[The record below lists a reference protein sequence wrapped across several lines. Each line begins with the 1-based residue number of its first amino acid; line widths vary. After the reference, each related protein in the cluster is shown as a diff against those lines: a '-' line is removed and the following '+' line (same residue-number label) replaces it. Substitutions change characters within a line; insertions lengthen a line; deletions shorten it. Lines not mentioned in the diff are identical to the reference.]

1 MMKSFL
7 YLLIGLFCIFNC
19 EAKPKTKAK
28 TRKAVFIVL
37 DGIPADMIER
47 IKPPT
52 IYHIASKGA
61 YGRAYTG
68 GEAGNYSETPTIS
81 AIGYTNLLTA
91 TWMNKHNVNGNSD
104 LHPNYNYWTIFRIAK
119 EQPNTV
125 RTALYSSWTD
135 NRTVLLGEN
144 KPETNNLQ
152 IDYVKDGY
160 DLDTNRYPHKEKDL
174 HIFDIDERVSVEAAD
189 GIRTYAPDLTWV
201 YLWYTDDAAHIE
213 GNGDYFDEYTRKAD
227 QQVARIWNA
236 VKYREANCNEEWM
249 VVVTTDHGRDNT
261 GFGHG
266 GQSERERTTWISTNV
281 PVNHHFNSPYL
292 SITDITPSI
301 CRFMDF
307 QVPQDV
313 RWEQDGQP
321 FIGDTDIY
329 NLNVKDEGD
338 KYRLTW
344 NSYSGGLA
352 TIYVATSNAFS
363 RGGKDGYRRLDKIMA
378 GTGVFEV
385 EKSKLPHSKI
395 YKFVVTTPYTQ
406 LNKWI
411 QY

>member
-1 MMKSFL
+1 MTKLFL
-7 YLLIGLFCIFNC
+7 SLLLGILCIASG
-19 EAKPKTKAK
+19 EAKSKTK

-47 IKPPT
+47 IKPPA
-52 IYHIASKGA
+52 IYQIASRGA

-68 GEAGNYSETPTIS
+68 GEVGGYSQTPTIS

-91 TWMNKHNVNGNSD
+91 TWMNKHNVNGNSN
-104 LHPNYNYWTIFRIAK
+104 LSPNYNYWTIFRIAK
-119 EQPNTV
+119 EQPHTV

-144 KPETNNLQ
+144 LPETNYLQ

-160 DLDTNRYPHKEKDL
+160 DLDTNRYPQQEKDL

-189 GIRTYAPDLTWV
+189 GIRKQAPDLTWV

-213 GNGDYFDEYTRKAD
+213 GNGDYFDAYTKKAD
-227 QQVARIWNA
+227 QQVARIWDA
-236 VKYREANCNEEWM
+236 VKYREANHNEEWM
-249 VVVTTDHGRDNT
+249 VVVTTDHGRDDT
-261 GFGHG
+261 GYGHG
-266 GQSERERTTWISTNV
+266 GQSERERTTWISTNQK
-281 PVNHHFNSPYL
+281 VNHYFKTPYL

-301 CRFMDF
+301 CRFLNF
-307 QVPQDV
+307 QVPQQV
-313 RWEQDGQP
+313 QWEQDGQS
-321 FIGDTDIY
+321 FIGDADIC
-329 NLNVKDEGD
+329 NLNVVEKDG
-338 KYRLTW
+338 KFKLTW
-344 NSYSGGLA
+344 NSYAGGLV

-363 RGGKDGYRRLDKIMA
+363 RGGSDGYRRLDKIMA
-378 GTGVFEV
+378 GTGEFEV
-385 EKSKLPHSKI
+385 DIKSLPRSKI